1 MGEQTHISDLAEG
14 SHGWAPVVV
23 FFPGHILCQAA
34 GGEGV
39 VPTQEP
45 GLPST
50 SPSPCPLLSS
60 CQHHTCL
67 DYYTSLL
74 IIVLYFCPFQAKLHK
89 AARGIFINL
98 KTDQVTPL
106 LLLKHFQGFLLPLA
120 LSINSSTKKAPSR
133 ACDCSSP
140 GVWVCCFLSPERLA
154 PPPLACS
161 FSLLFQYSTQT
172 VLGGL
177 S

>member
-45 GLPST
+45 GLPSP
-50 SPSPCPLLSS
+50 SPSPGLLLSS
-60 CQHHTCL
+60 SQHHTCL

-74 IIVLYFCPFQAKLHK
+74 T
-89 AARGIFINL
+89 IFFVFAPSKPNFT
-98 KTDQVTPL
+98 KQPE
-106 LLLKHFQGFLLPLA
+106 GFL
-120 LSINSSTKKAPSR
+120 
-133 ACDCSSP
+133 
-140 GVWVCCFLSPERLA
+140 
-154 PPPLACS
+154 
-161 FSLLFQYSTQT
+161 
-172 VLGGL
+172 
-177 S
+177 

>member
-1 MGEQTHISDLAEG
+1 MGEQTHISDLAQG

-45 GLPST
+45 GLPSP
-50 SPSPCPLLSS
+50 SPSPCLLLSS
-60 CQHHTCL
+60 SQHHTCL

-74 IIVLYFCPFQAKLHK
+74 TIVLYFCPLQAKLHK

-106 LLLKHFQGFLLPLA
+106 LLLKHFQSFLLPLA
-120 LSINSSTKKAPSR
+120 LSINSSTKKSPSR
-133 ACDCSSP
+133 ACDFFSP
-140 GVWVCCFLSPERLA
+140 GVWVCCFLSPELLD
-154 PPPLACS
+154 PPHLWPAISHS
-161 FSLLFQYSTQT
+161 FQDSTQQFF
-172 VLGGL
+172 
-177 S
+177 